1 MIIKR
6 TNLKEYEEVIDNL
19 SENKDICKLQLKC
32 TKAILESAYSK
43 EISYAL
49 SSQTRYYTMIG
60 VLKKFY
66 QNPLSGIKIENA
78 KNVLVNN
85 DKIHSNLILLIATTG
100 ILGLIAIT
108 IFYKLYII
116 SSSKIVF
123 IYSCIFIA
131 YY

>member
-1 MIIKR
+1 M
-6 TNLKEYEEVIDNL
+6 
-19 SENKDICKLQLKC
+19 SENNDICKLQLKC
-32 TKAILESAYSK
+32 TKEAILESAYSK

-49 SSQTRYYTMIG
+49 SSQTRYYTIIG

-108 IFYKLYII
+108 IFFYKLYII

-131 YY
+131 YYSFF